1 MPVRAGQYILPLF
14 MITETKKG
22 LDSIKIKA
30 IQLHHMSSSP
40 LNYKAKQYQYLDLL
54 GISNQG
60 LGTGDLNQ
68 DGLTDILDVVIMI
81 QTIIGGESFTDE
93 QVELGDTNFDGEVN
107 ILDVVNLVNRIT
119 N

>member
-1 MPVRAGQYILPLF
+1 
-14 MITETKKG
+14 
-22 LDSIKIKA
+22 
-30 IQLHHMSSSP
+30 
-40 LNYKAKQYQYLDLL
+40 
-54 GISNQG
+54 
-60 LGTGDLNQ
+60 
-68 DGLTDILDVVIMI
+68 MI